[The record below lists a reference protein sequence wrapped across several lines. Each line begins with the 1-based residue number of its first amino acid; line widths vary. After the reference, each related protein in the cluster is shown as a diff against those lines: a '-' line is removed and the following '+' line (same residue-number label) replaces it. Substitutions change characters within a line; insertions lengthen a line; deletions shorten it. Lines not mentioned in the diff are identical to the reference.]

1 MNKSYLSLRPH
12 HLDPRNDDIV
22 PAHDDDLLETK
33 TQADMS
39 FLENRKINAT
49 K

>member
-1 MNKSYLSLRPH
+1 MNKSYLSLSPH
-12 HLDPRNDDIV
+12 LLDPRNDDTV
-22 PAHDDDLLETK
+22 PDYDDLLETK

-39 FLENRKINAT
+39 FLENRKIIAT